1 VSDAPDVWSASIP
14 RPSDDWPES
23 LDNPP
28 PTLTTSS
35 WLFPP
40 RTGEVQFAEKWSF
53 VNKKQKNGD
62 PNNPAD
68 DQKGDGRDHVVFDP
82 EHKRLLAIVLGAH
95 VIENVELPDPGSGR
109 IASVLTAAEL
119 DGALETV
126 RFLRGE
132 LSRHSVRFKGLR
144 DESGPD
150 LPKLAEKVRVV
161 LAAADP
167 RDPDQVAHLS

>member
-1 VSDAPDVWSASIP
+1 
-14 RPSDDWPES
+14 
-23 LDNPP
+23 
-28 PTLTTSS
+28 
-35 WLFPP
+35 
-40 RTGEVQFAEKWSF
+40 
-53 VNKKQKNGD
+53 
-62 PNNPAD
+62 
-68 DQKGDGRDHVVFDP
+68 
-82 EHKRLLAIVLGAH
+82 LLAIVLGAH

-132 LSRHSVRFKGLR
+132 LSGPSVRLKGLP